1 MAEQEIQITFKIN
14 GIDQEIKSVEDL
26 GKALGQTAKE
36 TKKAAEEATIFGDLK
51 NSFSKLTEPIRKV
64 IASMKTLKGALAAT
78 GIGAVALALGALV
91 EYFRSSEEGSR
102 KLAIATEALGILMG
116 KLSDVAQKVG
126 EFLVDLFTNPM
137 EYLKEFANLIK
148 ENIINRFEGLL
159 ELIPQLSKA
168 IGLLFEGEFTE
179 AGKVAADA
187 IGKVTLGVEDITDK
201 VGDAIEAAKEFGKEF
216 VKEVNSAVKAATT
229 LVDAQRALR
238 NQQQALIKENAKLN
252 QELELQQRIA
262 EDTTLAYDDRK
273 AALERVGEA
282 QVALA
287 ENLQKQASAE
297 ENIIRLQ
304 LAQEGNYNK
313 KEELET
319 QLAEAIAAR
328 TDAETQLLI
337 KRQEADKITRE
348 LDLEELDRKR
358 SINDMITSMANELV
372 EDQFE
377 RARQELAAQE
387 AASMA
392 ELTALR
398 ATEEEKARIAG
409 LFAEKRE
416 KLAEEEAKFKIEQ
429 EEKVKDNQLM
439 LASGAF
445 GAISKLVGEG
455 TAVGKAAAIAQTT
468 IDTYAA
474 AQAAYKSQ
482 LALATPDAPVRA
494 AIAAGI
500 AIANGLANVRAI
512 VATKT
517 PEGGGSGGGS
527 VPTKPNF
534 QSLSGGT
541 FDLNQAGVNAQ
552 GPLQTQQV
560 GSQNVLRAY
569 VVSSDMTSQ
578 QEADRQIQNLSRLG
592 NR

>member
-1 MAEQEIQITFKIN
+1 MAEQEISITFKIN

-26 GKALGQTAKE
+26 GKALNNTAKE

-51 NSFSKLTEPIRKV
+51 DRFSKLTEPIRKV
-64 IASMKTLKGALAAT
+64 ITSMKTLKGALAAT
-78 GIGAVALALGALV
+78 GIGALVLAIGTLI

-159 ELIPQLSKA
+159 ELVPQLSKA
-168 IGLLFEGEFTE
+168 IGLLFKGEFAE

-187 IGKVTLGVEDITDK
+187 VGKVTLGVENVTDK
-201 VGDAIEAAKEFGKEF
+201 VADAIEGVKEFGKEF
-216 VKEVNSAVKAATT
+216 VKEVNAAVKAATT

-252 QELELQQRIA
+252 QTLELQQKIA
-262 EDTTLAYDDRK
+262 EDTTLSYEDRK
-273 AALERVGEA
+273 AALEEVGKA

-287 ENLQKQASAE
+287 ANLQKQAAAE

-304 LAQEGNYNK
+304 LAQEGNYEK

-358 SINDMITSMANELV
+358 SIADAITALQNELV
-372 EDQFE
+372 TDTFE

-387 AASMA
+387 EAQMA
-392 ELTALR
+392 ELTRLR
-398 ATEEEKARIAG
+398 ATEEEKQQIAD
-409 LFAEKRE
+409 LYAQKRE

-429 EEKVKDNQLM
+429 EEKVKENQLM
-439 LASGAF
+439 LASSAF

-517 PEGGGSGGGS
+517 PGGEAAGGS

-534 QSLSGGT
+534 QSLTGGQN
-541 FDLNQAGVNAQ
+541 FDLNQAGNAAGTQ
-552 GPLQTQQV
+552 RLQQV
-560 GSQNVLRAY
+560 GTQVQPVRAY
-569 VVSSDMTSQ
+569 VVASEMTSQ